1 MKKGFSLKKRLY
13 MLLLVCL
20 LPLTILIMF
29 LLFRINDI
37 SEQYDHIVEKIT
49 EANAYNIN
57 FKEDMDYIMYI
68 IVVNSERAPE
78 LVDTGAPHEMISDAK
93 KVFENLSK
101 EADTDAAR
109 KRLSSI
115 LKSLDTLESRVTEIE
130 EDALVSGSYE
140 KNLERLD
147 LDVRVLTELIQEQI
161 QLYIYEQTQN
171 LEELRGGIRT
181 EVERAIMMTSVI
193 LVIILLGAF
202 ATSKRIMFGIT
213 EPIRR
218 LCKATEQAGSGDFAI
233 RTKEED
239 LDEIAVLNTSF
250 NRMVEE
256 IGKLVEDIRVE
267 ELNLRAAELRLLQEQ
282 INPHFLYN
290 TLDNIIWLA
299 EANET
304 DQVVTMVSSLSNF
317 FRTTLSG
324 GRDYV
329 TVKEEEEHIRSYLEI
344 QQFRYRDILEYQI
357 HIPEEMYYYEILKLT
372 LQPLVENALYHGI
385 KNKRGMGH
393 ISVSGELAGEH
404 LIFTVQ
410 DDGIGMTEERLE
422 ELRGIIAGEV
432 KDDKKEG
439 GFGLFNV
446 SQRIKLNYG
455 AEYGLEIE
463 STYKE
468 GTTIR
473 VIIPA
478 VKK

>member
-1 MKKGFSLKKRLY
+1 M
-13 MLLLVCL
+13 
-20 LPLTILIMF
+20 
-29 LLFRINDI
+29 
-37 SEQYDHIVEKIT
+37 
-49 EANAYNIN
+49 
-57 FKEDMDYIMYI
+57 
-68 IVVNSERAPE
+68 
-78 LVDTGAPHEMISDAK
+78 
-93 KVFENLSK
+93 
-101 EADTDAAR
+101 
-109 KRLSSI
+109 
-115 LKSLDTLESRVTEIE
+115 
-130 EDALVSGSYE
+130 
-140 KNLERLD
+140 
-147 LDVRVLTELIQEQI
+147 
-161 QLYIYEQTQN
+161 
-171 LEELRGGIRT
+171 
-181 EVERAIMMTSVI
+181 
-193 LVIILLGAF
+193 
-202 ATSKRIMFGIT
+202 
-213 EPIRR
+213 
-218 LCKATEQAGSGDFAI
+218 
-233 RTKEED
+233 
-239 LDEIAVLNTSF
+239 
-250 NRMVEE
+250 
-256 IGKLVEDIRVE
+256 
-267 ELNLRAAELRLLQEQ
+267 LQEQ